1 MNLNVSRDVPEM
13 YIGLLSDDP
22 GELSYLDGAGINY
35 STLRTRTFEL
45 DEADFPEEEIGL
57 DLLDVLVV
65 NDYKLRNLSEKQI
78 AAIMYWV
85 HGGGILILGTGER
98 VDDTL
103 GRFAPEL
110 LDESYGAPNRAILI
124 WGRILLWMSRGPEC
138 WRFPVWMFLF
148 TGAM

>member
-1 MNLNVSRDVPEM
+1 MRPSPTICGQLTAC
-13 YIGLLSDDP
+13 LLYTS
-22 GELSYLDGAGINY
+22 GINY

-110 LDESYGAPNRAILI
+110 LDDC
-124 WGRILLWMSRGPEC
+124 LLYTSRC
-138 WRFPVWMFLF
+138 V
-148 TGAM
+148 

>member
-1 MNLNVSRDVPEM
+1 MPGIIFPWEPGGDQILFTVSGEEGKTLVYKPVNLNVSRDVPEM

-65 NDYKLRNLSEKQI
+65 NDYKLRNLSENRLRRLCTGYM
-78 AAIMYWV
+78 AAAY
-85 HGGGILILGTGER
+85 
-98 VDDTL
+98 
-103 GRFAPEL
+103 
-110 LDESYGAPNRAILI
+110 
-124 WGRILLWMSRGPEC
+124 
-138 WRFPVWMFLF
+138 
-148 TGAM
+148 